1 MKTTKLAAVAFALG
15 GALVFDQNVA
25 FAKGPLDI
33 EAGSRLILVKETPTE
48 IDLKDFP
55 FDLEEGVTKNV
66 RMSFEQELSFPEEET
81 EKISYVVTMPMLEVE
96 KDGDDKVKIIFPENY
111 SVTMVMGP
119 QSEQVQLDINGVS
132 ENQVM
137 TFERNDGRM
146 AFSGVSDAF
155 AMSITSPQATENGV
169 DFKFKMS
176 GKGLDINGR
185 GAAEQDWND
194 IQNLD
199 ISYDYTMDEILYD
212 AIATNEEDGQQFELT
227 GTAAKILASGQI
239 GQGRIEGITAA
250 NDMAIN
256 IAKPLP
262 IAASI
267 GRLTSEILMPT
278 DPSPK
283 PQDIKYLIGAEKI
296 VLDDF
301 IWEMMDPA
309 GAFKREL
316 NKIVIDM
323 EMQAMLTASFL
334 DPEAMA
340 EIEATGVP
348 PLLPL
353 GAKINSIAFDGLG
366 LVLDASGEG
375 KMNGVQ
381 PEGKAFISLKGLS
394 GFVAGAQKAGLL
406 ADQQAIIIEGMAG
419 QLGKEGDDGE
429 LIFDIKTDSG
439 MININ
444 GAPIMPIPGVPQ

>member
-1 MKTTKLAAVAFALG
+1 MRTLRLAAVTFAMS
-15 GALVFDQNVA
+15 GALAFNQNVA
-25 FAKGPLDI
+25 YAMGPLDI
-33 EAGSRLILVKETPTE
+33 EAESRLILVKDTATE
-48 IDLKDFP
+48 IDLSDFP
-55 FDLEEGVTKNV
+55 FGLEEGVSKNV

-81 EKISYVVTMPMLEVE
+81 EMISYEVIFPTLEVE
-96 KDGDDKVKIIFPENY
+96 KDGDDKVKVIFPENY
-111 SVTMVMGP
+111 SVTMLMGP
-119 QSEQVQLDINGVS
+119 ESDQVQLDINGVS
-132 ENQVM
+132 ENQEM

-146 AFSGVSDAF
+146 VYSGVSDAF
-155 AMSITSPQATENGV
+155 TMSVTSPQAAENGV

-176 GKGLDINGR
+176 GKGLNIHGE
-185 GAAEQDWND
+185 GAAEQDWSD
-194 IQNLD
+194 LQNID

-212 AIATNEEDGQQFELT
+212 AIATKEEDGQQFEAT

-239 GQGRIEGITAA
+239 GQGSIEGITAA
-250 NDMAIN
+250 NDMAIK

-262 IAASI
+262 IEASI
-267 GRLTSEILMPT
+267 GKLTSEIFMPT

-283 PQDIKYLIGAEKI
+283 PQDIKYLLGAEKI

-316 NKIVIDM
+316 NKIVIDL
-323 EMQAMLTASFL
+323 EMQALLTASFL

-340 EIEATGVP
+340 ELEETGAP

-366 LVLDASGEG
+366 LVLDATGEG
-375 KMNGVQ
+375 EMKGVQ

-394 GFVAGAQKAGLL
+394 EFVAGAQKAGLFGP
-406 ADQQAIIIEGMAG
+406 QEAIVIEGMAG

-429 LIFDIKTDSG
+429 LIFDIKTDGG

-444 GAPIMPIPGVPQ
+444 GAPIMPIPAIPQ